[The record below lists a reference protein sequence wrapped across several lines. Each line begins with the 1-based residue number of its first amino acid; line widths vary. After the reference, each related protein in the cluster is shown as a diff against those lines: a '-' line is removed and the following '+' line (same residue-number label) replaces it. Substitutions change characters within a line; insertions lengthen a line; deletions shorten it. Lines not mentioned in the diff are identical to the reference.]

1 MRSLFFTVV
10 LLLCTGLASAAE
22 VVGSVI
28 LSVGENIA
36 KGADGSERLLKRHAD
51 IYADD
56 LLVTGKTGRLQLR
69 FSDHS
74 RLALKPDSEF
84 QIATY
89 QFDKQQPEEGK
100 AILKLLKGG
109 MRTISGQ
116 IGKANQDNYRLET
129 TVATIGIRGTHYG
142 VQYTPEGVYCE
153 TIEGAIEVKTK
164 VTQVLVSAGEGVTIK
179 ENGSIKKSSA
189 NGRTGDYLLRKK
201 GGDRPVIPAANPET
215 ENQID
220 RSDSNGVS
228 DANKAP
234 NGSLVAVAFT
244 QDSDTGGFIAGNGS
258 VVADGTSS
266 ITLEQLD
273 DASGGETEDR
283 FLTGITHKAPQ
294 PNITNH
300 ACAPCEFTARGG
312 AASISGE
319 DTIELGGA
327 KVTWGRWNSEFSLVE
342 NNTEQA
348 LKGGFHF
355 IYSDSLT
362 TPSELAA
369 LVSAR
374 SGSYLYTHTSEST
387 SLTAPQID
395 TGASG
400 TLVAIDSGHAL
411 AGRYASGTYVM
422 VDWDAQQIEQVN
434 INAEI
439 NDGAG
444 IRIYNLTEEAGV
456 KTDLDAVLQGGQLT
470 LAGSCSGG
478 QCTEDGIDT
487 NMSGQLTFDLVGAQA
502 EGAVTSYG
510 ASGTSAADQNITLV
524 GTALLEDAGPVP
536 AAAH

>member
-10 LLLCTGLASAAE
+10 LLLCSGLASAAE

-36 KGADGSERLLKRHAD
+36 KAADGSERVLKRHSE

-56 LLVTGKTGRLQLR
+56 LLTTGHQGRLQLR

-74 RLALKPDSEF
+74 RLALKPGSEF
-84 QIATY
+84 HIAAY
-89 QFDKQQPEEGK
+89 QFDQQQPEEGK
-100 AILKLLKGG
+100 AIFKLLKGG

-116 IGKANQDNYRLET
+116 IGKSKQENYRLET

-153 TIEGAIEVKTK
+153 TIDGAIEVETA
-164 VTQVLVSAGEGVTIK
+164 VGQALVSAGESATIK
-179 ENGSIKKSSA
+179 PDGSIKKSVAS
-189 NGRTGDYLLRKK
+189 GRTGDYLLHKK
-201 GGDRPVIPAANPET
+201 GGDQPVIPAANPET

-228 DANKAP
+228 DANKA
-234 NGSLVAVAFT
+234 LVAVAFT
-244 QDSDTGGFIAGNGS
+244 RDSDSGGFIAGNGS
-258 VVADGTSS
+258 VVADATSS

-283 FLTGITHKAPQ
+283 FLTGVTHRASQ

-312 AASISGE
+312 AASISDEG
-319 DTIELGGA
+319 TAALGGA
-327 KVTWGRWNSEFSLVE
+327 KVTWGRWNSGFSLVE

-348 LKGGFHF
+348 LEGGFHF
-355 IYSDSLT
+355 MYSDSLT
-362 TPSELAA
+362 TPAELAE
-369 LVSAR
+369 LVKAR

-395 TGASG
+395 TGATGS
-400 TLVAIDSGHAL
+400 LVAFDSGDAL

-487 NMSGQLTFDLVGAQA
+487 NMSGQLTFDLVGSQA

-510 ASGTSAADQNITLV
+510 ASGTSAADQNITVV

-536 AAAH
+536 VDH